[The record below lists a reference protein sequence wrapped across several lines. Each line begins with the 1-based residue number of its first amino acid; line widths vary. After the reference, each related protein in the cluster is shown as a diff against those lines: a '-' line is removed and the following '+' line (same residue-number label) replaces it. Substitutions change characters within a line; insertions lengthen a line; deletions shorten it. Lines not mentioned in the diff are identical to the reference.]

1 MKKVLF
7 ALCCIAG
14 LIASCSKETFNIS
27 PTTTTP
33 ETTTATADILTAHSW
48 EMTKSERGQVG
59 NLVNVTETMADCGKD
74 DYMTFEANNV
84 LKHYNGT
91 SMCELETEEVTT
103 GSWGLPYNKRLAMND
118 KAKPTTYDIEELDN
132 VHMVLSTEENG
143 ELHRVTYK
151 AR

>member
-7 ALCCIAG
+7 ALCCAAG
-14 LIASCSKETFNIS
+14 LIVSCAKETLNVS

-48 EMTKSERGQVG
+48 EMTKFERGPVG
-59 NLVNVTETMADCGKD
+59 SLVNVTETMADCEKD

-91 SMCELETEEVTT
+91 SMCELETEAVNT
-103 GSWGLPYNKRLAMND
+103 GSWGLPYNKRLAITD
-118 KAKPTTYDIEELDN
+118 KAKSATYDIEELDN
-132 VHMVLSTEENG
+132 NHMILTTEENG
-143 ELHRVTYK
+143 ELQRVTFK